1 MLFGIPKECPDRERC
16 QEKRVGLSPGG
27 VRDLVEAGAAV
38 IVESGAGAAAGFLD
52 EVYRK
57 AGAQVAYSSEEV
69 FGRADVVVKIAAPTP
84 REIMLLRP
92 EACVL
97 AFWHMAVLWD
107 TVQEQLQK
115 ARVTA
120 IGYEVIQEEDG
131 VLPILRVSS
140 EIAGMLAPQIA
151 GRLLETEFGGIGILL
166 AGAPGIPPADV
177 VIVGGGTL
185 GFYAARAFL
194 GLCCGVH
201 VLDISKKR
209 LELLDRY
216 FEGRVVTALATKENV
231 EKFVSFADVVVGAV
245 LHPGEVAPIVVTQEM
260 VRKMRP
266 GRAILDFSYDQG
278 GCVETTRLQGPSG
291 GIFVREGVLHFA
303 VPNSPSLVA
312 RSATHAQ
319 THAILPYVLDLQ
331 AKGTAK
337 AIKDNASLKSGC
349 YVYQGHVVRQGF
361 GPSVINLDELLA

>member
-1 MLFGIPKECPDRERC
+1 MFGIPKECPDGERC
-16 QEKRVGLSPGG
+16 QEKRAGLSPGG
-27 VRDLVEAGAAV
+27 VRDLIEAGAAV
-38 IVESGAGAAAGFLD
+38 VVESGAGAAAGFLD

-57 AGAQVAYSSEEV
+57 AGAQVVYSREEV
-69 FGRADVVVKIAAPTP
+69 FGRADVVVKVAAPSAK
-84 REIMLLRP
+84 EITLMQP
-92 EACVL
+92 GACVL

-107 TVQEQLQK
+107 TLQEQLK
-115 ARVTA
+115 KVKVTA
-120 IGYEVIQEEDG
+120 IGYEVIQDDDG

-194 GLCCGVH
+194 GLCCSVH

-209 LELLDRY
+209 LELLDRF
-216 FEGRVVTALATKENV
+216 FEGRVVTAMATRENV

-245 LHPGEVAPIVVTQEM
+245 LHPGEVAPIVVTQDM

-278 GCVETTRLQGPSG
+278 GCVETTRLQGPTG

-319 THAILPYVLDLQ
+319 THAILPYVLGIQ
-331 AKGTAK
+331 ARGTAM
-337 AIKDNASLKSGC
+337 AIKEDKSLRSGC
-349 YVYQGHVVRQGF
+349 YLFEGHVVRPGF
-361 GPSVINLDELLA
+361 GSSVANLDELLGG